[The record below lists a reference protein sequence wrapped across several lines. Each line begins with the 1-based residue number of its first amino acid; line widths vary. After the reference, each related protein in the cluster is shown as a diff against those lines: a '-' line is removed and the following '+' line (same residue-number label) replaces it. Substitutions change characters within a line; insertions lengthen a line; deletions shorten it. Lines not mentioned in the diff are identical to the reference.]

1 MRVLV
6 TGGVGFLGFAVA
18 RLLHARGDDIHVIV
32 RPSTAASRLGA
43 LPEGITVHGA
53 DLANPSTASKA
64 IESSRPEVVIHA
76 ASSHGHAMS
85 SEQRLAAWRDDV
97 IGTVVLL
104 ESLRRNLPDLFVHVG
119 SSLVYRPSSGP
130 LGENAALGPETLR
143 GATNLAAATAVEQWS
158 LEGGIPAVV
167 VRPFSV
173 YGPGQDETMVIPV
186 LLRSLASG
194 SPFAIASAESR
205 RDFVHID
212 DVARCIVLAASQP
225 ANEVPVLNVGTGVE
239 TSIKEL
245 IEIAERV
252 TGMTVVP
259 ARDPHPPTPPSRP
272 HWRADPSLASTVL
285 GWTADISLEE
295 GLSMLWRA
303 RT

>member
-1 MRVLV
+1 M
-6 TGGVGFLGFAVA
+6 TGGVGFLGFAVV
-18 RLLHARGDDIHVIV
+18 RLLHARGDECHVIV
-32 RPSTAASRLGA
+32 RPSTAASRIGA
-43 LPEGITVHGA
+43 LAEGITVHRA
-53 DLANPSTASKA
+53 DLADPSTTSKA

-76 ASSHGHAMS
+76 ASSHGHAGS

-104 ESLRRNLPDLFVHVG
+104 ESLRRNLPNLFVHVG
-119 SSLVYRPSSGP
+119 SSLVYRPSNGP

-143 GATNLAAATAVEQWS
+143 GATKLAAATAVEQWS
-158 LEGGIPAVV
+158 IESGIRAVV

-173 YGPGQDETMVIPV
+173 YGPGQDETRVIPV
-186 LLRSLASG
+186 LLRSLASR

-205 RDFVHID
+205 RDFVHVD
-212 DVARCIVLAASQP
+212 DVARCIVMAASQP
-225 ANEVPVLNVGTGVE
+225 ASEVPVLNVGTGIE

-245 IEIAERV
+245 IEMAERV
-252 TGMTVVP
+252 TGRAVVP

-285 GWTADISLEE
+285 GWTADISLEQ
-295 GLSMLWRA
+295 GMNTLWRA
-303 RT
+303 RP

>member
-1 MRVLV
+1 
-6 TGGVGFLGFAVA
+6 
-18 RLLHARGDDIHVIV
+18 
-32 RPSTAASRLGA
+32 
-43 LPEGITVHGA
+43 
-53 DLANPSTASKA
+53 
-64 IESSRPEVVIHA
+64 
-76 ASSHGHAMS
+76 
-85 SEQRLAAWRDDV
+85 
-97 IGTVVLL
+97 
-104 ESLRRNLPDLFVHVG
+104 
-119 SSLVYRPSSGP
+119 
-130 LGENAALGPETLR
+130 
-143 GATNLAAATAVEQWS
+143 
-158 LEGGIPAVV
+158 
-167 VRPFSV
+167 
-173 YGPGQDETMVIPV
+173 MVIPV
-186 LLRSLASG
+186 LLRSLSSG

-259 ARDPHPPTPPSRP
+259 ARDPYPPTPPSRP

-285 GWTADISLEE
+285 GWTADIGLEE

-303 RT
+303 RP